1 MQTWI
6 LQRCRQKAVRQMII
20 WAVIGTAALAVAA
33 LNTRYTRDFVGGPY
47 DASESDLLRISN
59 IEQAPHVFLRVRGTK
74 LLNTGIQ
81 QISIRKRSGVEVGR
95 EVSAGYFALVV
106 GKHLLLVK
114 TTSSSPA
121 TQLEGAIRPIEK
133 DVHSELFRDPKAR
146 EAMAF
151 FYPFQLETEGFRYPG
166 YWAIGIALV
175 LGVLFIKYG
184 LKAWARMRDP
194 SLHPAAKRVA
204 EWGDPISLSAEIEQ
218 ESKNLVRHRLGSTVV
233 TDKYILTDAW
243 LTFQV
248 LRLQDL
254 LWAYKRV
261 TKHYTYFIPTGKS
274 FEAVLICYGGSAQF
288 SGKENLVDEAL
299 QHAAQKAPW
308 AAFGYSKELET
319 TFNKKTAEF
328 CAAIEERKRQ
338 ASATAG

>member
-6 LQRCRQKAVRQMII
+6 FERCRQKSVRQMII
-20 WAVIGTAALAVAA
+20 WAVIGITGAAIVA
-33 LNTRYTRDFVGGPY
+33 LNTRYIGDFVRGPWLVWVHWY
-47 DASESDLLRISN
+47 W
-59 IEQAPHVFLRVRGTK
+59 
-74 LLNTGIQ
+74 GI
-81 QISIRKRSGVEVGR
+81 
-95 EVSAGYFALVV
+95 A
-106 GKHLLLVK
+106 
-114 TTSSSPA
+114 
-121 TQLEGAIRPIEK
+121 
-133 DVHSELFRDPKAR
+133 
-146 EAMAF
+146 
-151 FYPFQLETEGFRYPG
+151 
-166 YWAIGIALV
+166 IALV
-175 LGVLFIKYG
+175 LAALFVKYG
-184 LKAWARMRDP
+184 RKAWARMRDP
-194 SLHPAAKRVA
+194 SLHPAAKRVG

-218 ESKNLVRHRLGSTVV
+218 ESKNLVRHRLGSTAL
-233 TDKYILTDAW
+233 TDKYIMTDAW

-328 CAAIEERKRQ
+328 CAAIEERRRQ
-338 ASATAG
+338 ASGTSG